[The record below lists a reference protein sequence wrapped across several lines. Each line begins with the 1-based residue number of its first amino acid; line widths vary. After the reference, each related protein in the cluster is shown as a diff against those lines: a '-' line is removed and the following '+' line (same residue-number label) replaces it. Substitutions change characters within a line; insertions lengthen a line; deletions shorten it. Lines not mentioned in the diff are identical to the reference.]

1 MNKYHTKKVWALCLI
16 AEEIRE
22 FLCFISLLL
31 LATMKRQLEGNNKN
45 SVNRMWAAW
54 PTVIF
59 CFQLLVSLK
68 LSPNSSFYSSAQGQ
82 YTPTT
87 RKSPTS
93 ETSWILI
100 HCKLI
105 SLELDIFSL
114 ICSDSPLSCLGRIDV
129 TVLVGAMLFPS
140 VKDLEPTHQL
150 QLVHSGSFCCV
161 DGSHNVGQTSSA
173 ATKLCLLF
181 ARYVNT
187 KTART
192 LNMSKSALSHSHGNS
207 L

>member
-1 MNKYHTKKVWALCLI
+1 
-16 AEEIRE
+16 
-22 FLCFISLLL
+22 
-31 LATMKRQLEGNNKN
+31 
-45 SVNRMWAAW
+45 MWAAW

-105 SLELDIFSL
+105 SLELNIFSV
-114 ICSDSPLSCLGRIDV
+114 ICSHSPISCLGRIDV

-140 VKDLEPTHQL
+140 VKDLLKSFCVWRVEPTHQL
-150 QLVHSGSFCCV
+150 QLVHSGSFCCD

-192 LNMSKSALSHSHGNS
+192 LNMSKSALSHSPETPCNDCAMIA
-207 L
+207 